1 MSDKPVSITKISR
14 TREVRWTMP
23 ESVHKAA
30 ILIYL
35 HKNYPNFRG
44 FKNDEYDVDFLE
56 DGTVKIYA
64 CKESN
69 ESK

>member
-1 MSDKPVSITKISR
+1 
-14 TREVRWTMP
+14 MP

-30 ILIYL
+30 ILIHL

-44 FKNDEYDVDFLE
+44 FKNDEYDIDFLE